1 MPKQPVHHRTVRPDR
16 FRGSR
21 GLGGARAALTDLRR
35 GVVALVA
42 FTVLVGLAYPLLML
56 GVGQAVFGGAAD
68 GSLVRGAGGRVVGS
82 RLIGQAFDAPG
93 YFWGRP
99 SAAGDGYDA
108 AASGASNL
116 GPTSQALADTVRERV
131 EALLAAHPGA
141 TAADVPAELVT
152 ASGSGLD
159 PHISPAAAAFQV
171 DRVAAARRLDPARV
185 HGLVREHTQGRD
197 LGFLGEPRVNV
208 LELNLALDTVSG
220 R

>member
-1 MPKQPVHHRTVRPDR
+1 M
-16 FRGSR
+16 
-21 GLGGARAALTDLRR
+21 LTDLRR
-35 GVVALVA
+35 GAVTLAA

-56 GVGQAVFGGAAD
+56 GIGQLAFGGAAD
-68 GSLVRGAGGRVVGS
+68 GSLVQGADGRVAGS
-82 RLIGQAFDAPG
+82 SLIGQAFDGPE

-108 AASGASNL
+108 GASAASNL
-116 GPTSQALADTVRERV
+116 GPTSQTLADTVRERIDG
-131 EALLAAHPGA
+131 LLQAHPGA

-152 ASGSGLD
+152 ASGSGLA
-159 PHISPAAAAFQV
+159 PHIAPAAADFQV

-185 HGLVREHTQGRD
+185 RDLVRRHTEGRD

-208 LELNLALDTVSG
+208 LRLNLALDTVSG

>member
-1 MPKQPVHHRTVRPDR
+1 M
-16 FRGSR
+16 
-21 GLGGARAALTDLRR
+21 LTDLRR
-35 GVVALVA
+35 GAVALAA
-42 FTVLVGLAYPLLML
+42 FSVLVGLAYPLLL
-56 GVGQAVFGGAAD
+56 FGVGQAAFRGGAD
-68 GSLVRGAGGRVVGS
+68 GSLVRRDGRVVGS
-82 RLIGQAFDAPG
+82 SLIGQAVDDPG

-108 AASGASNL
+108 GASGDSNL
-116 GPTSQALADTVRERV
+116 GPTSRTLDDTVRERV
-131 EALLAAHPGA
+131 AALLAANPGTTA
-141 TAADVPAELVT
+141 TDIPAELVT

-171 DRVAAARRLDPARV
+171 DRVAAVRRLDPARV
-185 HGLVREHTQGRD
+185 RDLVRRHTEGRD

>member
-1 MPKQPVHHRTVRPDR
+1 M
-16 FRGSR
+16 
-21 GLGGARAALTDLRR
+21 LTDLRR
-35 GVVALVA
+35 GAVALVA
-42 FTVLVGLAYPLLML
+42 FTILVGLAYPLLML
-56 GVGQAVFGGAAD
+56 GVGQAAFGGAAD
-68 GSLVRGAGGRVVGS
+68 GSLVRGADGRVVGS

-141 TAADVPAELVT
+141 TAADIPAELVT

-185 HGLVREHTQGRD
+185 RGLVREHTQGRD